1 MRQLNFISRDAL
13 KTMSQ
18 DDKLIDL
25 NSERAKRVH
34 DLNEKR
40 LNEVRQAFEQAMP
53 LGKAKKK
60 PKSKPKSVN
69 PPFPLMQ
76 ISFPPP
82 LRPVSGD
89 IDPGQFSLLSD
100 WLT

>member
-1 MRQLNFISRDAL
+1 VTGQRRRQTALLTQSCRTMRQLNFISRDAL

-60 PKSKPKSVN
+60 PKSKPKK
-69 PPFPLMQ
+69 
-76 ISFPPP
+76 
-82 LRPVSGD
+82 R
-89 IDPGQFSLLSD
+89 
-100 WLT
+100 